1 MRRHSAYSALRGG
14 CVIKGK
20 INPLNVLDIRKLDF
34 CPPYFETTTFA
45 MKYNITSAMEEW
57 ITSNCNGRYFIGR
70 SVQLVND
77 QITPSLKVGFES
89 PSELSYFLL
98 ACPHL
103 KYN

>member
-1 MRRHSAYSALRGG
+1 M
-14 CVIKGK
+14 IKGK

-45 MKYNITSAMEEW
+45 MKYNIISAMEEW
-57 ITSNCNGRYFIGR
+57 ITLNCNGRYFIGR

>member
-1 MRRHSAYSALRGG
+1 M
-14 CVIKGK
+14 IKGK
-20 INPLNVLDIRKLDF
+20 INPLNVLDVRKVDF
-34 CPPYFETTTFA
+34 CPPYFETTSFA
-45 MKYNITSAMEEW
+45 LRYNITSALDEW

-70 SVQLVND
+70 SVQLVDD
-77 QITPSLKVGFES
+77 QITTSMKVGFES

>member
-1 MRRHSAYSALRGG
+1 M
-14 CVIKGK
+14 IKGK

-45 MKYNITSAMEEW
+45 MKYNIISAMEEW
-57 ITSNCNGRYFIGR
+57 ITLNCNGRYFIGR

-77 QITPSLKVGFES
+77 QITSSLKVGFES